1 MILPIIFS
9 ITYFDGETAYLED
22 NEKNIYCLDVFSI
35 SKEELREYAE
45 IEPTE
50 VERDEDGDLSF
61 YYDDDSWEVDYKI
74 VEEYINDYMKRE
86 GKIIESG
93 DIADEGDIFRVKEG
107 DNGWHETYMDYKMQ
121 GKV

>member
-1 MILPIIFS
+1 
-9 ITYFDGETAYLED
+9 
-22 NEKNIYCLDVFSI
+22 
-35 SKEELREYAE
+35 
-45 IEPTE
+45 
-50 VERDEDGDLSF
+50 
-61 YYDDDSWEVDYKI
+61 
-74 VEEYINDYMKRE
+74 MKRE